1 MTTVTDSDSALGR
14 RSIDALLECYVS
26 WREECRGVRRAY
38 QEWAVADR
46 RQRELAYAGY
56 VAALDREEQ
65 AARAYA
71 VQIYRVTRIWA

>member
-14 RSIDALLECYVS
+14 RLIDALLERYVS
-26 WREECRGVRRAY
+26 WREECRGVRQAY
-38 QEWAVADR
+38 QRWAVSDR
-46 RQRELAYAGY
+46 CQRALAYAVY

-71 VQIYRVTRIWA
+71 DQIDRVTRICA